1 MKIQNN
7 LTSAKSK
14 KKNDS
19 KKVATVTF
27 DLTDLPSPGGRFF
40 QIGTPFAQTLNPSTG
55 DVIPTEIGY
64 DITTYDIKPNES
76 PITIEYSIN
85 DNTVTDTMPTFC
97 PIYFNYLIQ
106 FDDFPNMEPVVPF
119 VIGTYI
125 L

>member
-40 QIGTPFAQTLNPSTG
+40 QIGTHCSDLEPFYWRCHSGRN
-55 DVIPTEIGY
+55 GY

-76 PITIEYSIN
+76 PIIEYRLH
-85 DNTVTDTMPTFC
+85 NTVTDNSPTF
-97 PIYFNYLIQ
+97 
-106 FDDFPNMEPVVPF
+106 VP
-119 VIGTYI
+119 YI
-125 L
+125 LII